1 MKNKNKEIKSKK
13 NLIKLKVTETGIEG
27 KRMLRASEKIKVRII
42 NILLST
48 AYKVVFFQN
57 ICALASAMP
66 SKSKKLQGSIEY
78 IMILSAVTIIVVIA
92 LSMMTQLKGVI
103 LHSFYNTSN
112 QSGAQLLSKELKNLS
127 SI

>member
-1 MKNKNKEIKSKK
+1 MKNKNKSMENKK
-13 NLIKLKVTETGIEG
+13 NLIKMKVDNPGIEV
-27 KRMLRASEKIKVRII
+27 KHASSVSKKIKSGII
-42 NILLST
+42 SRLLS
-48 AYKVVFFQN
+48 AACNVVFFQD
-57 ICALASAMP
+57 ILALAAIRP
-66 SKSKKLQGSIEY
+66 LTGKRLQGSIEY